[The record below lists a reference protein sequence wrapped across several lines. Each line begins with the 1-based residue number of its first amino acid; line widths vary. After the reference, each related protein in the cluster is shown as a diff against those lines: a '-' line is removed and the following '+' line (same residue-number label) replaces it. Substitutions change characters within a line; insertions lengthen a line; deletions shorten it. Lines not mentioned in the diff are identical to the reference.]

1 MGWQNQQVAVEPI
14 LQRQY
19 YPRGTDLSPIDGLS
33 WQCFPEV
40 MAYDTGNRFARKSP
54 LADFSLPIA
63 CPDLDYFRFADNSVL
78 FVGAA
83 NLIPPVSTS
92 SLSGGHNRTNQLDR

>member
-40 MAYDTGNRFARKSP
+40 MAYDTGNPLRPKVTTSRLLVTYRMSRSGLLPICRQLSP
-54 LADFSLPIA
+54 L
-63 CPDLDYFRFADNSVL
+63 CWRC
-78 FVGAA
+78 
-83 NLIPPVSTS
+83 
-92 SLSGGHNRTNQLDR
+92 